1 MTAIRDDFI
10 EIDAFFTESD
20 LSRFETVIAGLGPG
34 VDRVVPHGPFANQL
48 ITNYLDLFVDP
59 DLRDWVQRFMEDLFQ
74 SPVSVESIT
83 RIKLFLPWDIHADFY
98 LERCRPGF
106 QPYYNFLIPLEDID
120 SATVIFDQ
128 YTCGSNDFSE
138 YKKAHGK
145 THAPV
150 DLEFW
155 NNNLSMCWP
164 HDREYVSL
172 KHVMPRQRR
181 GQLLGFP
188 RRFFHSSDNFNVKH
202 GTSKSFVQVRVDRP
216 LENIPQN
223 DLQQ

>member
-1 MTAIRDDFI
+1 MTIRDDFI
-10 EIDAFFTESD
+10 EIHDFFTASD
-20 LSRFETVIAGLGPG
+20 LAKFESVIAKLGTG
-34 VDRVVPHGPFANQL
+34 VDRIVPHGPFANQL
-48 ITNYLDLFVDP
+48 ITNYLDLNG
-59 DLRDWVQRFMEDLFQ
+59 DLELRHWVSGFITDLLDL
-74 SPVSVESIT
+74 PISVESIT

-98 LERCRPGF
+98 LDRCQPGF

-120 SATVIFDQ
+120 SATIIFDQ
-128 YTCGSNDFSE
+128 CTDGSNDFSE
-138 YKKAHGK
+138 YKQIHGK
-145 THAPV
+145 TEDPV

-155 NNNLSMCWP
+155 NDNLSMCWP

-202 GTSKSFVQVRVDRP
+202 GKSKSFVQIRVDRP
-216 LENIPQN
+216 RENIDQN
-223 DLQQ
+223 CQQQ